1 MGGNLQISSFLANQ
15 WIIESS
21 RLRSHRIL
29 NSGEL
34 RNEAVVDPLDEVDA
48 GAERLQKTL
57 PPPPPGIS
65 IPPPDSELSL
75 PEIPPLPPEPPRQ
88 QFGFMPEPSAD
99 GDLIDAANSLGPTK
113 SSSPDEQSS
122 DFKSVWARKK
132 SSNPSISSDSRDNIY
147 SRIDRISTGR
157 GESLMDRYAD
167 RFGSDLDREIIVL
180 RKKDQDDL
188 TSIKPTV
195 ELVSEPGNNEMSL
208 SEFIEAMDDAD
219 FVGRVAEKTGVSV
232 NKIDELDMDSMK
244 KFFENA
250 DTDNSGTLDFD
261 EFVNGIIQSFRSY
274 DEDFS
279 HFFTVVNGL
288 LGQLPD
294 DKTIAFIESDDFKL
308 FKTVGQDPE
317 SIDGESREEFFTMV
331 NELLVDLPDAVMKSF
346 TESPDFDL
354 YKLIASRYGG

>member
-1 MGGNLQISSFLANQ
+1 MI
-15 WIIESS
+15 
-21 RLRSHRIL
+21 
-29 NSGEL
+29 
-34 RNEAVVDPLDEVDA
+34 DPLDEVDTDSE
-48 GAERLQKTL
+48 GPPKPL
-57 PPPPPGIS
+57 PPPPPGINM
-65 IPPPDSELSL
+65 PMPEPEALL
-75 PEIPPLPPEPPRQ
+75 PEIPPLPSEPPAP
-88 QFGFMPEPSAD
+88 QFGFVPEPSAD
-99 GDLIDAANSLGPTK
+99 GDLLDAANSLSQTPMEP
-113 SSSPDEQSS
+113 SSDRPS
-122 DFKSVWARKK
+122 DFKSVWDKRKM
-132 SSNPSISSDSRDNIY
+132 SNPSISSDSRDSIY

-195 ELVSEPGNNEMSL
+195 ELISEASKTEMSL
-208 SEFIEAMDDAD
+208 EEFLEAMDDSD

-232 NKIDELDMDSMK
+232 EKIDELDMESMK
-244 KFFENA
+244 EFFEKA
-250 DTDNSGTLDFD
+250 DKDNSGSLDFD
-261 EFVNGIIQSFRSY
+261 EFVSGIIQSFRSY

-294 DKTIAFIESDDFKL
+294 DKTVAFIESDGFKL
-308 FKTVGQDPE
+308 FETVGNDPK
-317 SIDGESREEFFTMV
+317 SIDSDSRGEFFTMV

-346 TESPDFDL
+346 TESNDFDL